1 MPDLADT
8 LTTDAVARQLGVR
21 ASTLRRWEAA
31 GLIPRACGQTL
42 GGHRRWPAAVVAQL
56 AARMAGQDQ
65 EAPAASGGGQVY
77 NRQPAPDH
85 AEINRHR
92 AELLEI
98 LAALEEFLAQCRG
111 AARHDANTPNIE
123 TP

>member
-8 LTTDAVARQLGVR
+8 LTTGAVARQLGVR

-31 GLIPRACGQTL
+31 GLIPHARGQR
-42 GGHRRWPAAVVAQL
+42 GGRPGRRCTPPRKGGPMHNRPTTPGHAQI
-56 AARMAGQDQ
+56 
-65 EAPAASGGGQVY
+65 S
-77 NRQPAPDH
+77 
-85 AEINRHR
+85 RHR

-111 AARHDANTPNIE
+111 AAPHDANTPNIE
-123 TP
+123 AP